1 MQQTLVVVDMQ
12 VFDTRSDY
20 CADRVVELTRRF
32 REAGDP
38 IVILEY
44 NGSGSTIP
52 SIMDAVEGYTD
63 GVYDLWTVAEKDF
76 YDGSEEVLKKC
87 NGHGWPLDFLVCG
100 VSYKWCVQRT
110 ADALSLL
117 HPVEVA
123 LDCTDAGDNE
133 WGGGSRVNVTRRFE
147 EAA

>member
-1 MQQTLVVVDMQ
+1 MQRTLVVVDMQ
-12 VFDTRSDY
+12 IFDTRSGY
-20 CADRVVELTRRF
+20 CADRVVELIRRF

-38 IVILEY
+38 IVILEH

-52 SIMDAVEGYTD
+52 SIMDAVEGYAE
-63 GVYDLWTVAEKDF
+63 GIFDLWTVIEKDF
-76 YDGSEEVLKKC
+76 YDGSGEVLKKC
-87 NGHGWPLDFLVCG
+87 NGSAWPLDFLVCG

-110 ADALSLL
+110 ADTLATL

-133 WGGGSRVNVTRRFE
+133 WKGSSLVKVTRQFE